1 MGKFEDDVMSVRR
14 LEAAKEFDRF
24 VAAYGRMVLA
34 DTLEEKIAT
43 MQADIMR
50 LEKLAQDAAMK
61 WNRMRQFSD
70 PLEELEKECE
80 DKIAELKKKAKIS
93 EKNFRR
99 MEQIV
104 KIAHAIE
111 KSSGR

>member
-1 MGKFEDDVMSVRR
+1 MDKFEASVMDVRR
-14 LEAAKEFDRF
+14 SEAAKEFDRL
-24 VAAYGRMVLA
+24 VAAYGSMVLA

-43 MQADIMR
+43 MRAEIMR
-50 LEKLAQDAAMK
+50 LEKLAHDAAVK
-61 WNRMRQFSD
+61 WNRMRKFSD
-70 PLEELEKECE
+70 PLEELEKEYE
-80 DKIAELKKKAKIS
+80 NKIAELKQKAKIS